1 MFRSSGF
8 SVCCM
13 FNAQGKQYCPEATCQ
28 VSGHALRMLVRGPY
42 FAHARD
48 ESLSQRY
55 FCVAAVKALLPTVTT
70 VVHDD
75 ACHLHKYC
83 ARRAAHSQA
92 AAQLSPPH
100 MTFVCDKFHMAGH
113 TDAWCKQ
120 TCDPELP
127 SNSALLAGVR
137 TSVCEFTF
145 TWLSKYKHQ
154 TKHMN
159 EYGFQFFLLDMAW
172 SHNEIILQ
180 GGYRP
185 EEVAGSLDAE
195 DVA

>member
-1 MFRSSGF
+1 
-8 SVCCM
+8 
-13 FNAQGKQYCPEATCQ
+13 
-28 VSGHALRMLVRGPY
+28 
-42 FAHARD
+42 
-48 ESLSQRY
+48 
-55 FCVAAVKALLPTVTT
+55 
-70 VVHDD
+70 
-75 ACHLHKYC
+75 
-83 ARRAAHSQA
+83 
-92 AAQLSPPH
+92 
-100 MTFVCDKFHMAGH
+100 MTFVCDKFHMAGR
-113 TDAWCKQ
+113 TDAWCKRI
-120 TCDPELP
+120 CDPELP

-195 DVA
+195 VA